1 MVFEKSHRFLR
12 ASFVAPFPR
21 QVDAREPRQ
30 GRIADLLALPQRT
43 DGLLVGER
51 PAKMQ
56 GRLDQQVPGDAPVPV
71 IGVVAEYLLRVTATE
86 FVFAH
91 RVVEDSGG
99 HQAVVP
105 GVTILDA
112 CRSPYRLFRSAER
125 RVGKECV
132 TTCRDRWSR

>member
-1 MVFEKSHRFLR
+1 MVFEKIHRFLR

-71 IGVVAEYLLRVTATE
+71 IGVVVEYLLRVTATE
-86 FVFAH
+86 FVF
-91 RVVEDSGG
+91 
-99 HQAVVP
+99 
-105 GVTILDA
+105 
-112 CRSPYRLFRSAER
+112 RSEGR

-132 TTCRDRWSR
+132 STCRSRWSPYH

>member
-1 MVFEKSHRFLR
+1 MIRPPPRSTRTDTLFPYTTLFRSFDFAQMGFEKIHRFLR

-71 IGVVAEYLLRVTATE
+71 IGVVVEYLLRVTAKIGR
-86 FVFAH
+86 AH
-91 RVVEDSGG
+91 V
-99 HQAVVP
+99 
-105 GVTILDA
+105 
-112 CRSPYRLFRSAER
+112 
-125 RVGKECV
+125 
-132 TTCRDRWSR
+132 